1 MELPGVILSD
11 PYFTEEQWK
20 LVVNEKHSLLD
31 EVMKKRSLL
40 EEVKRFLG
48 DHDEEK
54 KEKKEELGSRLEEL
68 ISHLDCSRK
77 QHTMPLCLCIAH
89 EVLMATHSN
98 SACSCVNTSCGFK
111 SISLVNI
118 PTSFRKAS
126 CTSLELAGLVGS
138 VFNGSFLNS
147 TAGLGGGGM
156 TILLRFLANS

>member
-1 MELPGVILSD
+1 MRNVDKLLNHFEKFRVFHIFRVMRHKSMELPGVILSD

-68 ISHLDCSRK
+68 ISHL
-77 QHTMPLCLCIAH
+77 
-89 EVLMATHSN
+89 
-98 SACSCVNTSCGFK
+98 
-111 SISLVNI
+111 
-118 PTSFRKAS
+118 
-126 CTSLELAGLVGS
+126 
-138 VFNGSFLNS
+138 
-147 TAGLGGGGM
+147 
-156 TILLRFLANS
+156 